1 MRAVQIRHFGGY
13 EELEVV
19 ERPTPEPGPGQ
30 VVIRV
35 RASGVTLSDALIR
48 RDRYTESPSLPL
60 VLGNEV
66 AGTVHDLG
74 AGVQGI
80 RVGARVAAPLFL
92 SPQSSGGYADYATV
106 DAGFVVPI
114 PDQLPYD
121 QATALLVQ
129 GLTALHLTRQV
140 SPQGKRVL
148 ISAAGGGVGSLLVQ
162 LAKRAGATTV
172 IAGASSPEK
181 LQLASSV
188 GADVTVDYSQPGWAT
203 RVQWATGGTGPD
215 VIYESVGGAVTRSS
229 LELLAPGG
237 SLVLFGA
244 LDVRSADLLVPEL
257 LRLISRNQSLTG
269 FAVAPLLTPQ
279 TLQTSLRE
287 LFDLAVRGDLQVT
300 VGGRYPLERAPDA
313 HRALEERATLGKLVL
328 VP

>member
-1 MRAVQIRHFGGY
+1 
-13 EELEVV
+13 
-19 ERPTPEPGPGQ
+19 
-30 VVIRV
+30 
-35 RASGVTLSDALIR
+35 
-48 RDRYTESPSLPL
+48 
-60 VLGNEV
+60 
-66 AGTVHDLG
+66 
-74 AGVQGI
+74 
-80 RVGARVAAPLFL
+80 
-92 SPQSSGGYADYATV
+92 
-106 DAGFVVPI
+106 
-114 PDQLPYD
+114 
-121 QATALLVQ
+121 
-129 GLTALHLTRQV
+129 
-140 SPQGKRVL
+140 
-148 ISAAGGGVGSLLVQ
+148 
-162 LAKRAGATTV
+162 
-172 IAGASSPEK
+172 
-181 LQLASSV
+181 
-188 GADVTVDYSQPGWAT
+188 VTVDYSQLGWAT